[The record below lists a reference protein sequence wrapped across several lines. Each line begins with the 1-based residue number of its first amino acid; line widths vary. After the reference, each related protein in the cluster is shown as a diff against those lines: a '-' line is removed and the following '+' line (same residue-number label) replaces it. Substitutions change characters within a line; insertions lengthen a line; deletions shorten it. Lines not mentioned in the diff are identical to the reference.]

1 LVFNLHFVVFV
12 SSSSMYGITLV
23 VFMQVLLLMAT
34 ALNVSIPQPFP
45 SEPGDALSKELRAR
59 QQCIAEITE
68 MIHVSSLEF
77 CASIKCF
84 CAIFF

>member
-1 LVFNLHFVVFV
+1 
-12 SSSSMYGITLV
+12 MYGITLV

>member
-1 LVFNLHFVVFV
+1 
-12 SSSSMYGITLV
+12 
-23 VFMQVLLLMAT
+23 MQVLLLMAT

-45 SEPGDALSKELRAR
+45 SEPVDAFAKELRAR

-84 CAIFF
+84 CAIFC